1 MSKQLC
7 ITSRSLVFG
16 FLAAPVILLSSCG
29 PLGGELGGGNHQVVN
44 APGLKDLGSRLREAA
59 NSYRRSNGKST
70 LTNHAGLQ
78 ELAQQHSEAM
88 ARSGTLSHAG
98 SSTRSDI
105 ASSKY
110 QIRATAEN
118 VMRWPVSGGRD
129 PQKMLQTWIDS
140 SGHRRNMLDGSYR
153 VTGLGIAQNEEG
165 NIWVTQM
172 FGWPPGAGAIA
183 PGTGSAW

>member
-1 MSKQLC
+1 M
-7 ITSRSLVFG
+7 
-16 FLAAPVILLSSCG
+16 
-29 PLGGELGGGNHQVVN
+29 GGGNHKVVN
-44 APGLKDLGSRLREAA
+44 APGLQDLGSKLREAV
-59 NSYRRSNGKST
+59 NSYRRSNGKGALSR
-70 LTNHAGLQ
+70 HAGLE

-88 ARSGTLSHAG
+88 ARSGKLSHAG
-98 SSTRSDI
+98 DSTRSGI

-118 VMRWPVSGGRD
+118 VMRWPVRGGRD

-140 SGHRRNMLDGSYR
+140 SGHRRNMLDGSYQ
-153 VTGLGIAQNEEG
+153 VTGLGIAQNDEG

-172 FGWPPGAGAIA
+172 FGWPPGAGQFA